1 MEQKTMWMRY
11 LLFGISASLII
22 LTISCE
28 RTKDYSVNAKWIYI
42 NETSHSITYE
52 PSPIWDEFNISGN
65 DTVVY
70 IQNSEGPKNLEA
82 NDFVP
87 PINATVLIDGVLCD
101 SSLTKRIHNISD
113 YESIKLSERNFE
125 FTFRFTD
132 SNINLT
138 DTCK

>member
-1 MEQKTMWMRY
+1 MEQKIMWMRY
-11 LLFGISASLII
+11 LLFGISTIIAI
-22 LTISCE
+22 LTFSCE
-28 RTKDYSVNAKWIYI
+28 RTKDYSVNTKWIYI

-70 IQNSEGPKNLEA
+70 IQNSEGPKNVEA

-87 PINATVLIDGVLCD
+87 PINANVLINSLICD
-101 SSLTKRIHNISD
+101 SSLTSKIHNISE
-113 YESIKLSERNFE
+113 YESTKLSERNFE

-132 SNINLT
+132 ININLT